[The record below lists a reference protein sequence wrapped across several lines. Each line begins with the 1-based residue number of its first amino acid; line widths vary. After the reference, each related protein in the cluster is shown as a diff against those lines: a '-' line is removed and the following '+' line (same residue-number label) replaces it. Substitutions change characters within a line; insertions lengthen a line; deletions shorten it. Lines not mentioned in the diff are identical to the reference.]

1 MAQII
6 DTPQGLIE
14 FPDEMSKEEIS
25 IILRNKFG
33 APKKQPQTQP
43 MPQAM
48 PVNPRQR
55 GSTVA
60 NPQSAGARAAEFL
73 QQNMEIPM
81 GMGGTLGGVA
91 LGAPLGPVGMAV
103 GGIIGGALGS
113 GAGSITSDLLN
124 EEEISYAN
132 AIKEAGI
139 SLGFDVATLGL
150 GKVLKPAFA
159 PLLKKYMKEGISAEE
174 AVKRIAAEAGQEPA
188 EVGSRES
195 LAASQAILSEQG
207 ATLLPTQIN
216 AGGFTEAMEKISRLG
231 LFSAPK
237 ISDNVASV
245 NKVVSDELNS
255 LFNKNFVDIPSDP
268 RSLGEAAFS
277 IIDAGRRATAEN
289 YVNTLGEISVRF
301 GREVVPVKP
310 LVDEMDKFLTS
321 NTSEGIGSTLSKETL
336 SFVNDLT
343 KRLSGNNS
351 MTIPL
356 SSAIEL
362 DKLVTKGVSSF
373 SDIKSNKYNSAV
385 AQELTEFSN
394 LLKDR
399 IGVLMAEAAP
409 DTAAVYKQMKK
420 DYSEGMAGILPKIN
434 ERFINQANN
443 NAYDQLGKLM
453 AGSGNISQIVAL
465 KKSLEEAFTRVGK
478 ESQNIPGYVSK
489 EDAQKLIKKS
499 FLENTFPSIPKG
511 EFEVTSYA
519 SLAKKFSKPAER
531 KRLQVILGDDYPRV
545 KQLVNL
551 MAEASNKPEG
561 NLAGFVVRSKEYE
574 TISAALQ
581 LAGSGQLAA
590 MGGLAGLAGAGA
602 LLLVPR
608 MMANY
613 VTNPRV
619 INKLIAFENT
629 KFKTQEALETAGK
642 LLVDDI
648 WRSLS
653 EEEQLNVIESLNEM
667 SEQQQPMQ

>member
-1 MAQII
+1 MAQVI
-6 DTPQGLIE
+6 DTPKGLIE

-33 APKKQPQTQP
+33 SPKKQQQEEPTQKE
-43 MPQAM
+43 MPS
-48 PVNPRQR
+48 NPRQR
-55 GSTVA
+55 GSTIA
-60 NPQSAGARAAEFL
+60 NPEGAGDRAMEFL
-73 QQNMEIPM
+73 KQNMEIPL
-81 GMGGTLGGVA
+81 GMGGAAGGVVA
-91 LGAPLGPVGMAV
+91 GAPFGPIGMAV
-103 GGIIGGALGS
+103 GGILGGALGS
-113 GAGSITSDLLN
+113 FGGSVTSDLLN
-124 EEEISYAN
+124 DEEISYAN
-132 AIKEAGI
+132 AMKEAGI
-139 SLGFDVATLGL
+139 SIGFDVATLGL

-159 PLLKKYMKEGISAEE
+159 PLIKKYMKEGISAEE

-216 AGGFTEAMEKISRLG
+216 AGAFPEAMEKIARLG
-231 LFSAPK
+231 LFSSPK
-237 ISDNVASV
+237 ISDNVANV
-245 NKVVSDELNS
+245 NRVVSEELNK
-255 LFNKNFVDIPSDP
+255 LFNKNFVDIPADP

-277 IIDAGRRATAEN
+277 IIDAGRKATSEN

-301 GREVVPVKP
+301 GRESVPVKP
-310 LVDEMDKFLTS
+310 LVDEMDNFLKN

-336 SFVNDLT
+336 SFVNDLMR
-343 KRLSGNNS
+343 RLTGNDGMS
-351 MTIPL
+351 IPL

-394 LLKDR
+394 LLKDK
-399 IGVLMAEAAP
+399 IGVLMTTVAP

-443 NAYDQLGKLM
+443 NSYDQLGKLM

-465 KKSLEEAFTRVGK
+465 KKSLEESFNRVGK

-489 EDAQKLIKKS
+489 ADAEKLIKKS

-511 EFEVTSYA
+511 EFDVASYA

-531 KRLQVILGDDYPRV
+531 KRLQVILGDDYARV

-574 TISAALQ
+574 TISGALQ

-590 MGGLAGLAGAGA
+590 MGGFAGLAGAGA

-613 VTNPRV
+613 VTNPKT

-629 KFKTQEALETAGK
+629 KFKTQEALEAAGK
-642 LLVDDI
+642 LLIDDI

-653 EEEQLNVIESLNEM
+653 EKEQLNVIENVSDL
-667 SEQQQPMQ
+667 SQQQGQ